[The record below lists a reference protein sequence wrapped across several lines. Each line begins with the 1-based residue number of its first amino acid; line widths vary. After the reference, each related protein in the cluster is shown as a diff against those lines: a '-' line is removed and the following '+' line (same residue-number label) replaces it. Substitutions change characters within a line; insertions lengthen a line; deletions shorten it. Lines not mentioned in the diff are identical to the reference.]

1 MESGLQSCL
10 QIFPSARLL
19 ETKAFYEGIGFR
31 SVAYLDSEQP
41 HVCLYRDSIE
51 IILTKS
57 RLDRVVPNREAHGYG
72 YDAYCISTDQRSL
85 FDELRLKGV
94 KIVKGLELTDYRNR
108 EFIFEDNEGRW
119 IAVGCKEGSTE
130 LLGLELGH
138 VAFECRDIAAMEA
151 FYASLLGL
159 RRVREAKTSDGRD
172 FFVLG
177 RDNLRVEIFPERAA
191 RAAGFA
197 HYAVSVDSLDNVI
210 AMLQSRNVP
219 IDRVIDYSTVDR
231 AFKVCFITDPEGN
244 TIEFMEGYADDA
256 GKERAT

>member
-1 MESGLQSCL
+1 MERGLQSCL

-159 RRVREAKTSDGRD
+159 RRVREAKTGDGRD

-177 RDNLRVEIFPERAA
+177 RDNLRVELFPERAA
-191 RAAGFA
+191 RAAGFV

-244 TIEFMEGYADDA
+244 AIEFMEGYADDA
-256 GKERAT
+256 GNGRAT